1 MLNFVVEI
9 SAKAYQEKKTLVIEF
24 YEWVIARTGIQSFM
38 LGTRAKKHI
47 AQNGQLITTDFK
59 LIPELQCS

>member
-1 MLNFVVEI
+1 
-9 SAKAYQEKKTLVIEF
+9 
-24 YEWVIARTGIQSFM
+24 M